1 MKLGI
6 IIKALSMAMAYS
18 NFLLVSNFTDNEITG
33 LYASFTSYVSVL
45 IPLLKFGS
53 NIEIY
58 KLTELEVDRLVGRV
72 TWFNFLSLLPLL
84 ILLCNANF
92 YIICASFL
100 GAQSVALL
108 SIIAIRQRIKKSSPF
123 SIIWDGFVRNLFLL
137 LTLCLCF
144 YVVKNYDLQLFFASQ
159 IIFALVILIA
169 LAFANRHY
177 LSEFE
182 FFSILKNWK
191 IVICQFLMQL
201 MIGLE
206 IIYFSIT
213 NVELSGLIKAATIQ
227 IVVLYSVRQVANF
240 NNLRTIATEK
250 GVPPLTLL
258 KNESLRSRS
267 LIVFALVI
275 SLVINVSI
283 AYLLQEKYDILQI
296 LIIGVFANL
305 ATYLI
310 VSLGPIL
317 SVYYFNNLHIE
328 AFKKLLAI
336 IAIKIVILVILP
348 DLFGI
353 LLSLLVGAIVFK
365 LLFHK
370 GPIIDNNL

>member
-53 NIEIY
+53 NVEIY

-72 TWFNFLSLLPLL
+72 TWFNCLSLLPLL

-108 SIIAIRQRIKKSSPF
+108 SIIAIRQRIKKNSPF

-137 LTLCLCF
+137 LTLCSCF

-159 IIFALVILIA
+159 IIFSLVILIA
-169 LAFANRHY
+169 LAFDNRHY
-177 LSEFE
+177 LAEFE

-201 MIGLE
+201 MIGFE

-213 NVELSGLIKAATIQ
+213 NLELSGLIKAATIQ

-258 KNESLRSRS
+258 KSESLRSRS

-275 SLVINVSI
+275 SLTINVSI
-283 AYLLQEKYDILQI
+283 GYLLQEKYDISQI

-328 AFKKLLAI
+328 ALKKLLAI
-336 IAIKIVILVILP
+336 IAIKIVILAIFP

-365 LLFHK
+365 LQFHK